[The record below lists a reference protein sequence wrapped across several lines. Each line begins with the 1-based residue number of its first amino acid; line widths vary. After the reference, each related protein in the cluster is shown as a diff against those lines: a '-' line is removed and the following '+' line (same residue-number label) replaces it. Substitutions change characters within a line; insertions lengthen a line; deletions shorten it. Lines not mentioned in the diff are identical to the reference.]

1 MTDTQRP
8 TRIYD
13 AEHKLPP
20 IGPYLSD
27 TASHLQFAFEKA
39 RLDRRGTHKNTWFGR
54 LWNVL
59 NPMLLGLVYWLLVI
73 VIFDRGGDS
82 GIAVLAQILAG
93 LFLYQLP
100 SGALNL
106 GAKSIVGGGSF
117 ILNTRLPRMILP
129 ISAVISAFLNFVPS
143 LLILGVFQVLAGFP
157 ITWNLLWIVPIIA
170 VLTVLSLGLAL
181 VIATLN
187 VYFRDVASFLPY
199 VIRITL
205 YLSPVIY
212 MYDRIA
218 DTHNWALLANPFGG
232 LFASWQQ
239 VIIEGTPPSFEY
251 MAAGLAWAA
260 LSLFVGIVMFLRRE
274 REFAVRL

>member
-1 MTDTQRP
+1 MTETQRP
-8 TRIYD
+8 IRVYD
-13 AEHKLPP
+13 AEHKIPP

-39 RLDRRGTHKNTWFGR
+39 RLDRRGTHKDTWFGR

-82 GIAVLAQILAG
+82 GLAVLAQILAG

-100 SGALNL
+100 SGSLSL
-106 GAKSIVGGGSF
+106 GARSIVGGGSF

-143 LLILGVFQVLAGFP
+143 LLILAVFQVIAEFP
-157 ITWNLLWIVPIIA
+157 ITWNLLWVAPIIA
-170 VLTVLSLGLAL
+170 VLTILSLGLAL
-181 VIATLN
+181 VMATLN

-199 VIRITL
+199 AIRITL

-218 DTHNWALLANPFGG
+218 ANHNWALLANPFGG
-232 LFASWQQ
+232 IFASWQQ
-239 VIIEGTPPSFEY
+239 VLIEGTAPSLEY
-251 MAAGLAWAA
+251 IAAGVAWALFA
-260 LSLFVGIVMFLRRE
+260 LLAGIVMFLRRE